1 MFWLN
6 DSDPN
11 DGISFCIP
19 SIYIQEV
26 LEGVALVLVLVAVA
40 VAVAVLLVAVLL
52 VEPLAALVL
61 LLVFMLVLAL
71 VLLMLLAVVLVTV
84 STCSLDDND
93 RDRDTN
99 CNTDVIGVGIL
110 ELLVDDEA
118 DAGNDDGSGSVLI
131 PFFISNRAVSD
142 CATTPSTFFLK
153 AVNFLFNATRSSA
166 IGGSA

>member
-11 DGISFCIP
+11 DGISFWIP

-26 LEGVALVLVLVAVA
+26 LEGVVL

-52 VEPLAALVL
+52 VAVVAALVL
-61 LLVFMLVLAL
+61 LLLVFVLVLVL
-71 VLLMLLAVVLVTV
+71 LLMLLAVVLVTV

-93 RDRDTN
+93 RDSDTN
-99 CNTDVIGVGIL
+99 CNTVVIGVGIL
-110 ELLVDDEA
+110 ELFVDDEA
-118 DAGNDDGSGSVLI
+118 DAGNDDGSGSVFI

-142 CATTPSTFFLK
+142 CITTPSTFFLK

>member
-1 MFWLN
+1 LFWLN

-26 LEGVALVLVLVAVA
+26 LALEGVALVLVAVLFVAA
-40 VAVAVLLVAVLL
+40 LLVAPV
-52 VEPLAALVL
+52 AALLL
-61 LLVFMLVLAL
+61 LLVFVLVLVL
-71 VLLMLLAVVLVTV
+71 LLMLLAVVLVTV

-93 RDRDTN
+93 LDRDTN

-110 ELLVDDEA
+110 ELLVDG
-118 DAGNDDGSGSVLI
+118 GNDDGSGNVFI
-131 PFFISNRAVSD
+131 PFFISTRAVSD
-142 CATTPSTFFLK
+142 CATTPSIFFLK

>member
-1 MFWLN
+1 LFWLN

-19 SIYIQEV
+19 SIYIQEALA
-26 LEGVALVLVLVAVA
+26 LEGVALVLVAV
-40 VAVAVLLVAVLL
+40 LVAVLF
-52 VEPLAALVL
+52 VAALLVAPVAALLL
-61 LLVFMLVLAL
+61 LLVFVLVLVL
-71 VLLMLLAVVLVTV
+71 LLMLLAVVLVTV

-93 RDRDTN
+93 LDRDTN

-110 ELLVDDEA
+110 ELLVDG
-118 DAGNDDGSGSVLI
+118 GNDDGSGNVFI
-131 PFFISNRAVSD
+131 PFFISTRAVSD
-142 CATTPSTFFLK
+142 CATTPSIFFLK

>member
-1 MFWLN
+1 LLWLN

-11 DGISFCIP
+11 DGISFWIP

-26 LEGVALVLVLVAVA
+26 LEGVVLVAVALLLVAVVAVVAVVVALVLLLLVFVLVLVLV
-40 VAVAVLLVAVLL
+40 
-52 VEPLAALVL
+52 LVL
-61 LLVFMLVLAL
+61 
-71 VLLMLLAVVLVTV
+71 LLMLLAVELVTV

-118 DAGNDDGSGSVLI
+118 DAGNDDGSGSVFI
-131 PFFISNRAVSD
+131 PFFISKRAVSD
-142 CATTPSTFFLK
+142 CITTPSTFFLK